1 MVHQIREI
9 GINDVDPFVKL
20 LTTIYDESDYLIYNP
35 GEYAPSNNDALSNLE
50 HYITS
55 PFNAIYIAENNGE
68 LVGFAIVTTENFER
82 TRHEAHFSMG
92 VIRHYREKGLG
103 QSLINSVDAWCL
115 NHNIRRIEA
124 IVVPENTTAVEL
136 FKTAGYQI
144 EGELRDKLYI
154 DGRYY
159 NKYVMA
165 KLLF

>member
-9 GINDVDPFVKL
+9 SIKDIDPFIKL

-35 GEYAPSNNDALSNLE
+35 GEYAPSTTDAISNLE

-55 PFNAIYIAENNGE
+55 PSNAIFVAENNGE
-68 LVGFAIVTTENFER
+68 LVGFATVTTEDYER
-82 TRHEAHFSMG
+82 ARHEAKFSMG

-103 QSLINSVDAWCL
+103 QSLINAVEAWSL
-115 NHNIRRIEA
+115 NHDIRRIEVL
-124 IVVPENTTAVEL
+124 VVPENETAVSL
-136 FKTAGYQI
+136 FKAANYQI

-159 NKYVMA
+159 NKYILA
-165 KLLF
+165 KLLL